1 MRRKEQRRR
10 KERRN
15 VADMLMAAIGAGWD
29 PMLIQG
35 GGKLWRAPETFDT
48 GRVACFVSDAA
59 L

>member
-1 MRRKEQRRR
+1 M
-10 KERRN
+10 
-15 VADMLMAAIGAGWD
+15 ADMLMAAIGAGWD